1 MKFDMSSQ
9 RQQLMLSAGMLACEI
24 ETSKVA
30 AIFFISYKAVQ
41 YWKKQ
46 VLEKKI
52 PNEHGGARYEKFSQ
66 AEMLVIE
73 YFVQQYV
80 KDCLHIVNRT
90 ELVEYVRNKGFKV
103 TAYFISKIFKKFVY
117 LFLELMLTD
126 GNGHSKN
133 QYE

>member
-1 MKFDMSSQ
+1 
-9 RQQLMLSAGMLACEI
+9 MLSVRILVCKIEI
-24 ETSKVA
+24 LKVTT
-30 AIFFISYKAVQ
+30 IFFISYKAVQ

-52 PNEHGGARYEKFSQ
+52 LNEHGRAWYKNFSQ
-66 AEMLVIE
+66 AEMLVIK

-80 KDCLHIVNRT
+80 KDCLHIVNKT
-90 ELVEYVRNKGFKV
+90 ELVKYVRNKGFKV
-103 TAYFISKIFKKFVY
+103 NSYFISKIFKKFVY

-133 QYE
+133 QYEWTFASSQ